1 MEIITKLFLLCLAF
15 SIVFAFIIALAC
27 LIIMTYDLW
36 KESKLREAIEERRK
50 HNDRT

>member
-1 MEIITKLFLLCLAF
+1 MEIITNLFVLCISF

-27 LIIMTYDLW
+27 LIIMLYDIW
-36 KESKLREAIEERRK
+36 KESKLRDDITERRK

>member
-1 MEIITKLFLLCLAF
+1 MEIITKIFFLCIAF
-15 SIVFAFIIALAC
+15 SIVSAFIIALYC

-36 KESKLREAIEERRK
+36 KESKLREAIKERRK